1 MRGLF
6 RNRALHMVML
16 TAFVCSIA
24 AASAMARPRVG
35 REMPGLSQGT
45 LFNNEEYGFSI
56 DDMKGY
62 AVVVE
67 FWATWCGPCKA
78 SIPHLNELH
87 NKYKDQGLVILG
99 ISDES
104 ASTVKPFIGQMNME
118 YLVMAEGG
126 QNNQTYGV
134 RGIPHAVLVDPNGIV
149 QFIGHPMNGL
159 DKAIEKVLKDTP
171 PTRQLGGGPEYNARV
186 IERINKALSAGNTKE
201 AITQYNR
208 LDTDSLH
215 EGEGHSEQV
224 EAIKSMLEPIGQLE
238 YDRAIASINKGEVTE
253 GLVVLRRVADE
264 FEGLEIA
271 KKASTK
277 LQALE
282 KDDNILKAQRNERI
296 ERLAENRMKRT
307 MKFVERGEHAKA
319 YLRLKMT
326 VEKYPDTAAAEEA
339 KTMMAEY
346 EKNAEV
352 MAEVKKLEAEGETG
366 G

>member
-6 RNRALHMVML
+6 RNRALHLCLL
-16 TAFVCSIA
+16 TAFVFSVATA
-24 AASAMARPRVG
+24 AAMARPRVG
-35 REMPGLSQGT
+35 RAMPAVSKGT

-99 ISDES
+99 ISDEP
-104 ASTVKPFIGQMNME
+104 ASTVKPFISQMNMQ

-126 QNNQTYGV
+126 ATQQDYGV
-134 RGIPHAVLVDPNGIV
+134 RGIPHAVLVDPDGIV

-159 DKAIEKVLKDTP
+159 DAAIEKVLSSNP
-171 PTRQLGGGPEYNARV
+171 PTRQLGGGPEFNDLV
-186 IERINKALSAGNTKE
+186 LTNVESALAAGNTKE
-201 AITQYNR
+201 AIRQFDR
-208 LDTDSLH
+208 LDRDSLA
-215 EGEGHSEQV
+215 EGEGHTERV
-224 EAIKSMLEPIGQLE
+224 KAIESMIEPIARDE
-238 YDRAIASINKGEVTE
+238 FDRAVNAINRGDVTE
-253 GLVVLRRVADE
+253 GLTILRRVADDYE
-264 FEGLEIA
+264 VFPIG
-271 KKASTK
+271 KKAEQRLAS
-277 LQALE
+277 LE
-282 KDDNILKAQRNERI
+282 QDENILKAQRAERV

-326 VEKYPDTAAAEEA
+326 VEKYPDTETAKAAR
-339 KTMMAEY
+339 TLMAEY
-346 EKNAEV
+346 EKDAEV
-352 MAEVKKLEAEGETG
+352 MAEVKNLETANG
-366 G
+366 